1 MMFIGVICVSFW
13 HQSRY
18 KLAYSSNFS
27 SILEPII
34 ENNYQLF
41 MVERLMMRGA
51 KTFVK
56 TMKEFDNDL
65 TLCDDPKKN
74 TKVWQKPVNAR

>member
-1 MMFIGVICVSFW
+1 MSSSLCGY
-13 HQSRY
+13 RY

-27 SILEPII
+27 GILEPII

-41 MVERLMMRGA
+41 MVERLIMQGA

-56 TMKEFDNDL
+56 TMKELDSDL
-65 TLCDDPKKN
+65 ALCDDPKKN
-74 TKVWQKPVNAR
+74 TKNWEVPVYTR